1 MLIMRSIRTWLMIR
15 WFCTVVSYFSRK
27 NLVTLFFVFS
37 NGGFILAGIFLGFH
51 HGFGVV
57 TINVIPHLTIQSG
70 RKVAQQWAIAWAD
83 TCRMRMMEEME
94 VAKFMLMIMDGC
106 SWQGL

>member
-27 NLVTLFFVFS
+27 NLDIIFFVFS
-37 NGGFILAGIFLGFH
+37 NGGFILAGIFLGFR

-57 TINVIPHLTIQSG
+57 TINVTPHSIILTG
-70 RKVAQQWAIAWAD
+70 NLKVP
-83 TCRMRMMEEME
+83 R
-94 VAKFMLMIMDGC
+94 
-106 SWQGL
+106 